1 MTERVKVLLVE
12 DNPGDVDLIREQWQY
27 SEIVCDLQVVP
38 DGIDAMAYLHNE
50 GEYAAASRPDLI
62 LLDIN
67 LPRMDGW
74 EVLAEL
80 KDDPHLCRIPVA
92 VLTSSEREEDVTRA
106 YDMHASTYVCKPADL
121 VGYGKIMS
129 AIDGFWLSVV
139 RYSVK

>member
-1 MTERVKVLLVE
+1 MTDTVKVLLVE

-27 SEIVCDLQVVP
+27 SEVLCDLQVVP
-38 DGIDAMAYLHNE
+38 DGIDAMAYLRNE

-67 LPRMDGW
+67 LPQMDGW

>member
-1 MTERVKVLLVE
+1 MVKVLLVE
-12 DNPGDVDLIREQWQY
+12 DNPGDVDLIRDQWQY

-38 DGIDAMAYLHNE
+38 DGIDAMAYLRNE
-50 GEYAAASRPDLI
+50 GKYAAASRPDLI
-62 LLDIN
+62 LLDLN

>member
-12 DNPGDVDLIREQWQY
+12 DNPGDVDLIRDQWQY

-38 DGIDAMAYLHNE
+38 DGIDAMAYLRNE

-62 LLDIN
+62 LLDLN

-139 RYSVK
+139 RYSLK

>member
-1 MTERVKVLLVE
+1 
-12 DNPGDVDLIREQWQY
+12 
-27 SEIVCDLQVVP
+27 
-38 DGIDAMAYLHNE
+38 
-50 GEYAAASRPDLI
+50 
-62 LLDIN
+62 
-67 LPRMDGW
+67 MDGW